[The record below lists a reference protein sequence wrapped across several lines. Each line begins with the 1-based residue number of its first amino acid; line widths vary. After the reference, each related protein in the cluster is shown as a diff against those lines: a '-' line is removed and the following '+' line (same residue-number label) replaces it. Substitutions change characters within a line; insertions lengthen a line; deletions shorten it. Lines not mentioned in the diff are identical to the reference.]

1 MATKNNESAA
11 TRKDKRLPRHI
22 VAIRLSAMGDVVML
36 AHTLRAF
43 KAAYPDVKVT
53 VATRK
58 QFESFFDGID
68 VDFIFVDTKGRHR
81 GLRGLWHLYRDIG
94 RRGVDA
100 IADMH
105 GVLRSIVVRT
115 LFRLSMYRCA
125 KINKGKVEKWFRVG
139 YNSQNSVPLKHT
151 VVRYCDVLR
160 DLGFEFDNP
169 APAVKIPRPNPM
181 GEKHGIWVG
190 FAPFSAHDGKTYP
203 ADLRVE
209 AVRLLSERY
218 DRVFVHSGGGAEA
231 EFAMQMERTY
241 PNVTAVN
248 GKVDLAGEL
257 NLISNLDCIVSMDS
271 LAMHMASLVATPVV
285 SVWGAT
291 HPALGFLGYG
301 CSSEGILQ
309 VDMPCR
315 PCSVYGEMKCQY
327 GDYRC
332 LRAITPEMI
341 VDKVDEMIAASHA
354 DAKAPSSEADASS
367 KDSTATSS
375 TSSTS
380 STSPT
385 SSDAASTV
393 DTAQAGGVQE
403 G

>member
-1 MATKNNESAA
+1 M
-11 TRKDKRLPRHI
+11 
-22 VAIRLSAMGDVVML
+22 
-36 AHTLRAF
+36 
-43 KAAYPDVKVT
+43 
-53 VATRK
+53 
-58 QFESFFDGID
+58 
-68 VDFIFVDTKGRHR
+68 
-81 GLRGLWHLYRDIG
+81 
-94 RRGVDA
+94 
-100 IADMH
+100 
-105 GVLRSIVVRT
+105 
-115 LFRLSMYRCA
+115 
-125 KINKGKVEKWFRVG
+125 G

-301 CSSEGILQ
+301 CSPEGILQ

-354 DAKAPSSEADASS
+354 DAKASSPEADASS
-367 KDSTATSS
+367 KDSTA